1 MNTNWREIL
10 TVRITLVNG
19 VKITR
24 ENAVPI
30 SSSGL
35 KIFDH
40 FASFFIPERQ
50 RNDFTKMKLIK
61 LHSTCISFN
70 ACKTTE
76 FAHLILIFL
85 AFAAFG
91 AVVIIRDP
99 CLASFAL
106 NQIVLPFFFDRHGWV
121 GVNLR
126 SMTFWSSCL
135 IVCLMMF
142 TRMSNRTWIQ
152 RWRYWN
158 VMSSRRFVSRCKRKE
173 LIGSWNTVFVS
184 LT

>member
-1 MNTNWREIL
+1 MPN
-10 TVRITLVNG
+10 
-19 VKITR
+19 
-24 ENAVPI
+24 

-35 KIFDH
+35 KIFYH
-40 FASFFIPERQ
+40 FVSFFIPERQ
-50 RNDFTKMKLIK
+50 RNEFTRMKLIK

-76 FAHLILIFL
+76 FAHLIIIFL

-91 AVVIIRDP
+91 AVVIVRAP
-99 CLASFAL
+99 CLAFVL
-106 NQIVLPFFFDRHGWV
+106 NQVVLRFFFFYRHGWT
-121 GVNLR
+121 GVSLR

-142 TRMSNRTWIQ
+142 TLMSNRTWIQ

-158 VMSSRRFVSRCKRKE
+158 VMSSHRFVSSCKRKE
-173 LIGSWNTVFVS
+173 TLCSWSMVFVS
-184 LT
+184 RT